1 MPKYV
6 SELAQGNAF
15 GRSSDNG
22 AAADHATRKFKV
34 LLNSPSEAW
43 NVFDAIGV
51 NIGDLYSASAPIPC
65 VSVEAVHDGESRV
78 VCIVT
83 AEYRSSAGA
92 GAGAPD
98 PKSQEPTAR
107 PAMYSMTTSLTEIAA
122 WGGAVVSGGSSGPWV
137 PAVNPVGDLVDGV
150 TRLEPVVNINIEQ
163 YSYVDQTAMMA
174 YTGYVNSDT
183 FTFSGLTIYPHCCML
198 QSINATPVVENFNGA
213 IFRGFKVTLGFAVR
227 AHWTITREG
236 FQPIGWDQAVP
247 LTGFNIRNSGLGRSD
262 VDQKALCLE
271 HKDFKVELDGSG
283 NPKSLATGTANSK
296 VRGSVTVAATGSD
309 AGGYLQRPCAQ
320 PIPLNDDGT
329 PRNIDAF
336 PAEQKVLIN
345 RICLQPEM
353 TFGQNFSNFGISV
366 YNLL

>member
-1 MPKYV
+1 MPKIV

-22 AAADHATRKFKV
+22 GAADHATRKFKV
-34 LLNSPSEAW
+34 LLNHPNESW
-43 NVFDAIGV
+43 NVFAAIGI
-51 NIGDLYSASAPIPC
+51 NIGDIYSQSSPIPC

-83 AEYRSSAGA
+83 AEYRSSPGA
-92 GAGAPD
+92 GSDAPD
-98 PKSQEPTAR
+98 PKSQEPTVR

-122 WGGAVVSGGSSGPWV
+122 WGGSVVSGGSSGPWI

-163 YSYVDQTAMMA
+163 YSYVDKTDIMA
-174 YTGYVNSDT
+174 YTGYVNSDE
-183 FTFSGLTIYPHCCML
+183 FSFSGLTIYPHCCML
-198 QSINATPVVENFNGA
+198 QSINTTPVVENFSGA
-213 IFRGFKVTLGFAVR
+213 TFRGFKVTLGFAVR
-227 AHWTITREG
+227 AHWTITRNG
-236 FQPIGWDQAVP
+236 FEPIGWDVAVP

-271 HKDFKVELDGSG
+271 HKDFKVELDASK
-283 NPKSLATGTANSK
+283 NPKSLADGTVNAK
-296 VRGSVTVAATGSD
+296 VRGSVTVAATGSE

-320 PIPLNDDGT
+320 PIALNDDGT
-329 PRNIDAF
+329 PRNVDAF
-336 PAEQKVLIN
+336 PADQKVLIN

-353 TFGQNFSNFGISV
+353 EFGQNFANFGISV
-366 YNLL
+366 FNII